1 MNETIHTFLT
11 ELSSKAPTP
20 GGGGA
25 SALLGAVG
33 ASLASMVAS
42 LTTGKKKY
50 AAFQGDIERILAETA
65 VLRDELEALI
75 DRDAEAFAPLAAAY
89 GIPKDTPG
97 RDETLEQA
105 LRAAAQVPLEILQTV
120 SRVIPILE
128 ELLEKGS
135 KLAVSD
141 VGVAAAS
148 CRAAAQ
154 GAALNVYINT
164 KLMKDRAYAQALDE
178 QTHNLAQQADSR
190 CAAVYLQV
198 ETVLRG
204 SM

>member
-1 MNETIHTFLT
+1 MSETIHTFLS

-50 AAFQGDIERILAETA
+50 AAYQADIERILDETA
-65 VLRDELEALI
+65 ALRDELEALI
-75 DRDAEAFAPLAAAY
+75 ARDAEAFAPLAAAY
-89 GIPKDTPG
+89 GIPKDAPG
-97 RDETLEQA
+97 RDETLEAA
-105 LRAAAQVPLEILQTV
+105 LHAAAGVPLEILQTV
-120 SRVIPILE
+120 CRVTPILE

-141 VGVAAAS
+141 VGVAAVA

-164 KLMKDRAYAQALDE
+164 KLMKDRVYAADLDM
-178 QTHNLAQQADSR
+178 QTESLAQQADERLS
-190 CAAVYLQV
+190 AVYTQV
-198 ETVLRG
+198 SCQLRG
-204 SM
+204 IK